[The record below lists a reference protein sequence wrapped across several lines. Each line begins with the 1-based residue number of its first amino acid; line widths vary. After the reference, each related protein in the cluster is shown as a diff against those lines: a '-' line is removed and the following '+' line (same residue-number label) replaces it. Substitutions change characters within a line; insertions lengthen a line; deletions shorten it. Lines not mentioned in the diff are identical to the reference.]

1 MPLRDRVLPK
11 NDTPAEAHEGAA
23 PRRIGFL
30 LIPDFALMAYAAAM
44 EPYRAANTLAGR
56 RLYTWQHVSPDGKPV
71 LASNGIAILPDQGID
86 KPLAVD
92 DLFVCAG
99 GNPATFDDPATFA
112 WLRAQAKRGGRIGGV
127 SGGPFILAKAGL
139 LTGWRCT
146 AHWEHVPAIAE
157 AFPKLNLTGSLFEVD
172 GDRCTCSGGTAP
184 LDMMVALIQER
195 HGRALAHA
203 VSEWFLH
210 TEVRGA
216 SAPQRMSPQAR
227 YGVTHRALLAAL
239 EAMEGALEDPLP
251 RETLAARGGVSVRQ
265 LERLFRAHLGT
276 SVGARYLGLRLE
288 RARQL
293 LRQTGMSVLEVGT
306 ASGFVSA
313 AHFSRAYRARFG
325 APPRGERSPKV
336 KRMAD
341 AVKSS
346 LPRAR

>member
-1 MPLRDRVLPK
+1 MPPSDKPLPG
-11 NDTPAEAHEGAA
+11 NDTPPHPGALAE

-30 LIPDFALMAYAAAM
+30 LIPDFALMAYASAI

-56 RLYTWQHVSPDGKPV
+56 TLYTWQHVSPDGKPV
-71 LASNGIAILPDQGID
+71 LASNGVAVVPDQGIE

-99 GNPATFDDPATFA
+99 GNPAAFEHPATFA

-127 SGGPFILAKAGL
+127 SGGPFLLAKAGL
-139 LTGWRCT
+139 LTGRRCT

-172 GDRCTCSGGTAP
+172 RDRCTCSGGTAP
-184 LDMMVALIQER
+184 LDMMVALIRER

-210 TEVRGA
+210 TEVRA
-216 SAPQRMSPQAR
+216 PSAPQRMSLQAR

-239 EAMEGALEDPLP
+239 EAMQAALEEPLP
-251 RETLAARGGVSVRQ
+251 REVLAARGGVSVRQ
-265 LERLFRAHLGT
+265 LERLFRAHLCT
-276 SVGARYLGLRLE
+276 SVGAHYLGLRLD

-306 ASGFVSA
+306 ACGFVSA
-313 AHFSRAYRARFG
+313 AHFSRAYRARYG
-325 APPRGERSPKV
+325 VPPRSERSPEDKS
-336 KRMAD
+336 MALTD
-341 AVKSS
+341 NSRP
-346 LPRAR
+346 PRPR